1 MWPPAHSVSFT
12 RFMAPN
18 PLLSAST
25 SEPLVNV
32 AVPLNA
38 ADPSLAEGM
47 LAFHEANQM
56 RTSIARVQL
65 EDSATELQPLS
76 NQPYSYIE
84 ANTELDEEIAALNQ
98 SWLERIEMERRE
110 TLERRKM
117 ERREMSEHREME
129 HREMEHREMEHR
141 EMERRAAMKQLEQM
155 ERRSYRLMGG
165 YIMGKVRA
173 FLDFFAWR

>member
-1 MWPPAHSVSFT
+1 
-12 RFMAPN
+12 MAPN

-129 HREMEHREMEHR
+129 RREMTERR
-141 EMERRAAMKQLEQM
+141 EMERGGAMMELEQM
-155 ERRSYRLMGG
+155 EHGEMERRGAMMELEQMKRRFYRLMGG